1 MYKKA
6 IETIKICFLIMISCV
21 LISTPA
27 LAGEKPINTSAIP
40 IIAPRYTYIN
50 SASSM
55 LTISDGTATIKGS
68 VQKTP
73 SGENISLTCI
83 LQKKS
88 GFTWKN
94 IKSWSDSSSTD
105 PSVYVSQKYT
115 VSKGEY
121 RVMTNYSVSGTNG
134 TESGTAYSKTVEYN

>member
-27 LAGEKPINTSAIP
+27 LAGEKSINTSAIP

-105 PSVYVSQKYT
+105 PVSYNDQST
-115 VSKGEY
+115 RLTLQEL
-121 RVMTNYSVSGTNG
+121 TGTHSEIKICLCVFCHVCN
-134 TESGTAYSKTVEYN
+134 AKF